1 MFVDSLD
8 KVPEEWREQFVEVEL
23 DGKKG
28 YQDKDSL
35 ELKQLAFNVKEE
47 NKAVKGR
54 LSEFERQ
61 QAEKLADA
69 ERKAFEKLKAEGKTD
84 EIIADLERRNGET
97 VKQFQDRIERLT
109 NSIRTEKRSALVA
122 DIAAEMATDSGS
134 KAFKRLVADR
144 IDVDPETGK
153 VTFLNDDGG
162 ASSLDL
168 AGFKAELLKDD
179 SFAPLLKAGV
189 VTKGGGNA
197 NGANGQGGAS
207 FGKGNFGGSRDER
220 RAAIKQKF
228 KLPD

>member
-1 MFVDSLD
+1 MFVESLE
-8 KVPEEWREQFVEVEL
+8 KVPEDWRDQFVEVEV

-54 LSEFERQ
+54 LSEFEKQ

-109 NSIRTEKRSALVA
+109 NSIKTEKRSAIVA
-122 DIAAEMATDSGS
+122 DLASELATDSGS

-179 SFAPLLKAGV
+179 SFAPLLKSGV

-197 NGANGQGGAS
+197 NGSNGQGGAS
-207 FGKGNFGGSRDER
+207 FSNGNLGGSRAER
-220 RAAIKQKF
+220 REAIKQKY

>member
-1 MFVDSLD
+1 MFVESLD
-8 KVPEEWREQFVEVEL
+8 KVPEDWRDQFVAVE
-23 DGKKG
+23 GG

-35 ELKQLAFNVKEE
+35 ALKQLAFNVKEE

-54 LSEFERQ
+54 LSEFEKQ

-69 ERKAFEKLKAEGKTD
+69 ERKALEKLKAEGKTD
-84 EIIADLERRNGET
+84 EIVADLERRNGET
-97 VKQFQDRIERLT
+97 VKQFQDRIDRLT
-109 NSIRTEKRSALVA
+109 NSIKTEKRAALVA
-122 DIAAEMATDSGS
+122 DLAADLATDSGS

-179 SFAPLLKAGV
+179 SFAPLLKAGI

-197 NGANGQGGAS
+197 QGSTGQGGATS
-207 FGKGNFGGSRDER
+207 VGNLGGTRDER
-220 RAAIKQKF
+220 IAALAKKH
-228 KLPD
+228 KLPIN